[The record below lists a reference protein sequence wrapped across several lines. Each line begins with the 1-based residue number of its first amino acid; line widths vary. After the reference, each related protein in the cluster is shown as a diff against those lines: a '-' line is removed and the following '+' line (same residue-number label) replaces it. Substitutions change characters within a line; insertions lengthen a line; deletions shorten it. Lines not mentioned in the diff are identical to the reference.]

1 MLWDA
6 TELRVVDLSSDDV
19 DTRNHVLVAGA
30 DGDTSVLQPMWRST
44 KDGTN
49 ELYYVSDETGY
60 YNIWRSVV
68 GETTNVNVNVNVNV
82 LPMSHDFGGSAPGW
96 ILGAPQGF
104 RFASDGRLVATYG
117 KDGHTRL
124 VVADVPENGV
134 AVNVQE
140 YSGHPDD
147 GHGLPR
153 LFGDVVLSPAND
165 NDDDDNDNDNHRQ
178 ALYFL
183 GGGPDVP
190 TSAYRWNLDD
200 PDAPAVR
207 LASSSSLSL
216 PDGVVSAPVEIEFPT
231 SKKKNN
237 NDDDET
243 AFGYYYPPRND
254 RYAPSD
260 ADVGPPLLVK
270 AHGGP
275 TSCTSVAFNP
285 SIQYWTSR
293 GFAVLDVD
301 YGGSTGHGREYRRRL
316 RNAWGIVG
324 ERTCATT
331 T

>member
-1 MLWDA
+1 MTREIAGEDDARYRYADGICDDARNRLILVREDHSRSRSDASSGGSAADVVNEIVAVDADDGTTRALATGNDFYAAPRLSPDGTRLAYVTWNHPNMPWDA
-6 TELRVVDLSSDDV
+6 TELRVVDLSSDDA

-153 LFGDVVLSPAND
+153 LFGDV
-165 NDDDDNDNDNHRQ
+165 
-178 ALYFL
+178 
-183 GGGPDVP
+183 
-190 TSAYRWNLDD
+190 
-200 PDAPAVR
+200 
-207 LASSSSLSL
+207 
-216 PDGVVSAPVEIEFPT
+216 
-231 SKKKNN
+231 
-237 NDDDET
+237 ET
-243 AFGYYYPPRND
+243 
-254 RYAPSD
+254 
-260 ADVGPPLLVK
+260 
-270 AHGGP
+270 
-275 TSCTSVAFNP
+275 TSVA
-285 SIQYWTSR
+285 
-293 GFAVLDVD
+293 
-301 YGGSTGHGREYRRRL
+301 GSMTIAL
-316 RNAWGIVG
+316 
-324 ERTCATT
+324 
-331 T
+331 